1 MTAVMLCL
9 GVKDDEKASGILRL
23 LEVLLSSDRNAEKK
37 KKILQEEYGIEMT
50 KKLDEEVS
58 EMCNLSKGVE
68 ARGNPEGNLIL
79 YTDSYG
85 YNELDR
91 RAGYGCI
98 KNSERRQNK
107 ISGKAIIISRI
118 LQR

>member
-1 MTAVMLCL
+1 
-9 GVKDDEKASGILRL
+9 
-23 LEVLLSSDRNAEKK
+23 
-37 KKILQEEYGIEMT
+37 MT

-68 ARGNPEGNLIL
+68 SKGNPEGNSKRHPERNPKGNLIL

-91 RAGYGCI
+91 RAGYGCH
-98 KNSERRQNK
+98 
-107 ISGKAIIISRI
+107 
-118 LQR
+118 